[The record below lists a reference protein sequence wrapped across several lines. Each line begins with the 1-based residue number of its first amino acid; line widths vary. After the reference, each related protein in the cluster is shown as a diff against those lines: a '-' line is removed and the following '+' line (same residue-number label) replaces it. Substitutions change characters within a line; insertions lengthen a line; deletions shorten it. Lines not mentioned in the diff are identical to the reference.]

1 MIKILKMDEQCED
14 RCIIGMLDDGMG
26 IVYDGDV
33 FDCGQVALF
42 NFCPACGQELEITQ
56 TKTESGVRFTKI

>member
-33 FDCGQVALF
+33 FDCGQVSLF
-42 NFCPACGQELEITQ
+42 NFCPACGQELEIRQ
-56 TKTESGVRFTKI
+56 TKTESGVRFIKI

>member
-1 MIKILKMDEQCED
+1 MVKILEMDEQCED

-33 FDCGQVALF
+33 IDCGRVTLF
-42 NFCPACGQELEITQ
+42 NFCPACGQELTINRNN
-56 TKTESGVRFTKI
+56 TKMGMRFTKL